1 MGLLGSPH
9 CLGMCG
15 GIVSAFGISM
25 QGQSKSRQMWLVAS
39 YHIGR
44 LISYMILGVVASL
57 LGATL
62 LAPFMTHNS
71 LPRILLGGAI
81 IFASLLMLGLPVL
94 KNIEKLGLG
103 LWTKLSPLRAK
114 LFPLTTTPKALG
126 AGLLWGFLPCGLVY
140 GAIGV
145 AISMGT
151 AGGTQA
157 DTSVNVLNGVLFML
171 AFGLGTLP
179 MLVATQTVVGV
190 LQRMIAKFSLRQASG
205 VLMLLSGLF
214 VAIPA
219 ITHSHHDHH
228 GHGGHADHNHHAN
241 HAHHGEHT
249 TDNHSADHASHAHHN
264 HDHANHSHSD
274 THATDG
280 EYNHTNHDHTSHN
293 SANHTQG
300 EHSHAHHSH

>member
-151 AGGTQA
+151 TGGTQA
-157 DTSVNVLNGVLFML
+157 DVGANVVKGMLFML
-171 AFGLGTLP
+171 AFGVGTLP
-179 MLVATQTVVGV
+179 MLLATQTVVGT
-190 LQRMIAKFSLRQASG
+190 LQKLISKFSLRQASG

-219 ITHSHHDHH
+219 VMHSHHH
-228 GHGGHADHNHHAN
+228 HNHHAHAHAHVEHQHHDGGHAN
-241 HAHHGEHT
+241 HATHTDHAHSTHEHGNSHTNHADSHTMHNHGEH
-249 TDNHSADHASHAHHN
+249 
-264 HDHANHSHSD
+264 D
-274 THATDG
+274 TQPQH
-280 EYNHTNHDHTSHN
+280 NHTNHSEHN
-293 SANHTQG
+293 H
-300 EHSHAHHSH
+300 

>member
-1 MGLLGSPH
+1 MMSLTLLGVGFLAGFFGSPH

-25 QGQSKSRQMWLVAS
+25 RNLSQSKKAWLMVS
-39 YHIGR
+39 YHVGR
-44 LISYMILGVVASL
+44 LISYMILGAIASIV
-57 LGATL
+57 GATV

-71 LPRILLGGAI
+71 LPRVLLGGAI
-81 IFASLLMLGLPVL
+81 IFVALLMLGLPVL

-157 DTSVNVLNGVLFML
+157 DAGANVLSGMLFML
-171 AFGLGTLP
+171 AFGVGTLP
-179 MLVATQTVVGV
+179 MLLATQTVVGT
-190 LQRMIAKFSLRQASG
+190 LQKLITKFSLRQASG

-214 VAIPA
+214 IAVPA
-219 ITHSHHDHH
+219 VMHSHHH
-228 GHGGHADHNHHAN
+228 GHHDSHAHHEHTHHTEHTHHADNPTNHHQSHSEHSSHN
-241 HAHHGEHT
+241 HAHHTNHSSGEH
-249 TDNHSADHASHAHHN
+249 HHQSH
-264 HDHANHSHSD
+264 
-274 THATDG
+274 
-280 EYNHTNHDHTSHN
+280 ER
-293 SANHTQG
+293 
-300 EHSHAHHSH
+300 